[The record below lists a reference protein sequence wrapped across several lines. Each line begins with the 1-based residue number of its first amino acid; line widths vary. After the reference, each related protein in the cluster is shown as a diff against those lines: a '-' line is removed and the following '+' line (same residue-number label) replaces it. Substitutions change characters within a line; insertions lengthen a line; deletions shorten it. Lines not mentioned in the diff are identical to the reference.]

1 MVYLK
6 LFDYVDYIFLT
17 NDLKK
22 QSIDYRIIF
31 GALLADELNAKR
43 SMDEGIRLGNKL

>member
-6 LFDYVDYIFLT
+6 LLDYFDYMFLV

-22 QSIDYRIIF
+22 QSIDYHIIC
-31 GALLADELNAKR
+31 GALLADELDAKR
-43 SMDEGIRLGNKL
+43 SIDEGARLGNKL